1 MEVISDKL
9 NQSLNNGADDFIR
22 RKYDAFREKKRDE

>member
-9 NQSLNNGADDFIR
+9 NQSLMNGTDDYIR
-22 RKYDAFREKKRDE
+22 KKYDAFREKKRDD